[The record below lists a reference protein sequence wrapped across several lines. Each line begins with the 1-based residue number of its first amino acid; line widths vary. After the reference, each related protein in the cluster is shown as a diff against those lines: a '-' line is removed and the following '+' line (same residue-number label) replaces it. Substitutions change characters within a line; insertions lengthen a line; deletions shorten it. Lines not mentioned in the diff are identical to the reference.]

1 MRFLAPDL
9 NFGAATFDCPH
20 LAAAPA
26 RQSQSRS
33 HKLLE
38 RSFRH
43 GINFSHHFVALVLL
57 FRTIGKRA
65 GHSSMS
71 WPQINEMRERNRLAQ
86 EQRNLNM
93 GDAIKQAN
101 NAGMNLDPSEYMK

>member
-1 MRFLAPDL
+1 
-9 NFGAATFDCPH
+9 
-20 LAAAPA
+20 
-26 RQSQSRS
+26 
-33 HKLLE
+33 
-38 RSFRH
+38 
-43 GINFSHHFVALVLL
+43 
-57 FRTIGKRA
+57 
-65 GHSSMS
+65 MS